1 MDVNRLTV
9 FILSPC
15 FLFGSKVPQC
25 EVNMSKGFLYSTI
38 NALMFFNRVTVDTAV
53 TTRLV
58 APHF

>member
-1 MDVNRLTV
+1 MDVNPLTG
-9 FILSPC
+9 FILTPC

-53 TTRLV
+53 HH
-58 APHF
+58 A